1 MNKNS
6 RTYARKL
13 PAKFGFIQIVG
24 DEGGQILNFSEAGL
38 CFETFAPLGQP
49 KKIQFWFSL
58 NLRDRIEATG
68 EVAWLDAET
77 KVGGLRFLNPTER
90 LLKHIRLNSAEQYGA
105 EVPARG
111 QRFLETLSKGVSSL
125 AALESNPW
133 PSDASLDFKSKTDG
147 YRSHSLLDSSVNTD
161 RPLPASV
168 NSTDLISLQRHVA
181 VCRRQ
186 LIIGMLLGILFS
198 LLVAI
203 PIFGYFSSRYRSGS
217 PQAAV
222 RNDIPA
228 SANSEAVPW
237 ATSGNANVPAA
248 LNISTPKNVQ
258 QSVATHPYSDYPAKG
273 NLPLSPSPFLE
284 GNRAPTALSRAVQ
297 LQKGDTTVA
306 RKSGATPQQLWSAVQ
321 AGDTNAAVLLADRYL
336 RGDGVPV
343 NCLQARVLLLVA
355 SEKNNPAATKKLHE
369 LDKNGCS

>member
-1 MNKNS
+1 MDKNS
-6 RTYARKL
+6 RTYARNL

-38 CFETFAPLGQP
+38 CFETFAPIGQP

-77 KVGGLRFLNPTER
+77 KMGGLRFLNPTER

-111 QRFLETLSKGVSSL
+111 QGFLEALSKRVSSL
-125 AALESNPW
+125 AALESNPR
-133 PSDASLDFKSKTDG
+133 PSDASLDFKSKTEG
-147 YRSHSLLDSSVNTD
+147 YRSHSLLDSSVNTA

-198 LLVAI
+198 SLVAI
-203 PIFGYFSSRYRSGS
+203 PIFSYFSSRNRSGS
-217 PQAAV
+217 PQAAA

-228 SANSEAVPW
+228 SANSEAGPG

-248 LNISTPKNVQ
+248 LNISTPKNVH
-258 QSVATHPYSDYPAKG
+258 QSVATHPYPDYAAKG

-284 GNRAPTALSRAVQ
+284 GNRAPTAVSRAVQ